1 MIGRWEPPGGDPAV
15 RELRRDWEDLTSQAV
30 AALRAEAGT
39 NADDPRL
46 RSLVGELSLHGERF
60 RTLWARHE
68 VANHTDRMINR
79 KSITRGE

>member
-1 MIGRWEPPGGDPAV
+1 M
-15 RELRRDWEDLTSQAV
+15 